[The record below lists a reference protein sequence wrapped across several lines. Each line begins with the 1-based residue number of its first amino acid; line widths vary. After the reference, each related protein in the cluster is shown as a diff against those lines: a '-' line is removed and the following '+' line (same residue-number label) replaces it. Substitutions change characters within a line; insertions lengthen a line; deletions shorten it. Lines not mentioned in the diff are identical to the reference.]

1 VLATL
6 TIQRKLLTAFAA
18 VGALVVLLAAFA
30 YWSLSGVAGVTAV
43 IADARFP
50 TATVVADVDHAL
62 TAVEGA
68 INGLNIKR
76 LDQATRRELFAELDA
91 AYRALDEAG
100 RRWETIPHTEKG
112 KAMWGAVSSPLA
124 AWRRAT
130 ESSAAIQRER
140 NALLDAGV
148 DKEDPR
154 LRMLDDRGLAS
165 LREVEAAYQ
174 PTAKALAELHAFVT
188 QVVATEA
195 QHARD
200 LASTRSAV
208 LLVCALLLLAAL
220 VAVARALARDLTA
233 TVAEVGGQLDRI
245 AAGDLPER
253 LALDRGADVNALR
266 ASLNALSETLRTLL
280 AEMGRMSDEHARGD
294 IDVAVDAGKFQGA
307 YARVASGVNEM
318 VGAHIDVKKKAMAV
332 FAEFG
337 RGNFDADLPPL
348 PGKKRFI
355 NETIDQVRAN
365 LKGLIAEMNRM
376 SAEHEKGDID
386 VAIDTS
392 RFRGDFATM
401 ARGVN
406 EMVGAHIAVKKQAM
420 AVFAEFGRGNFDA
433 PMPLLPGK
441 KRFINDTIEQVRA
454 NLRALIADTGML
466 VKAAVDG
473 KLGVRADASRHAG
486 DYRKIV
492 QGVNETLDA
501 VIAPTRELAQVL
513 ERLAEGD
520 LAARTDPSRYQNEA
534 RQLVEGVNVT
544 LGALLAPLEEAT
556 KVMRQ
561 LAERDLRA
569 RMTGTYAGGH
579 ARLKDAVNATAAA
592 LHDALAQV
600 AAAVDQVSSAATQ
613 IASSAQA
620 VASGASE
627 QASALAETN
636 SSMESVASISTQ
648 ATGNAAQANTLS
660 QGARAAAQDGAASVG
675 EMLGVMGKIR
685 ASSES
690 TSQIIKDIN
699 EIAFQTNL
707 LALNA
712 AVEAARAGEAGRG
725 FAVVAE
731 EVRSLALRA
740 KEAASKTEELIKE
753 SVRQAGEGE
762 ATSRQVAAKLD
773 EIVTGI
779 GKVTEIA
786 SEIAAAA
793 REQATG
799 IEQVNKAISEMD
811 KVTQQNAASAE
822 ESSSAASELSG
833 QAEELAAMVAGF
845 RLAHQ
850 AAAPRAS
857 VPARRPALAVPAR
870 AGSSGVAVAAAAAAP
885 AAAAAGAKGN
895 AVRRKD
901 GRDAFPMDEDIQ
913 AIDF

>member
-1 VLATL
+1 M

-18 VGALVVLLAAFA
+18 VGGLVLVLAAFA
-30 YWSLSGVAGVTAV
+30 YWSLSGVASVSAL

-50 TATVVADVDHAL
+50 SAAVVADVDHAL
-62 TAVEGA
+62 TAAEGA
-68 INGLNIKR
+68 VTALNIKR
-76 LDQATRRELFAELDA
+76 LDQATRREVFAELDA
-91 AYRALDEAG
+91 VYRDLDEAA
-100 RRWETIPHTEKG
+100 RKWEALPHTEKG
-112 KAMWGAVSSPLA
+112 KALWGAAWSQISG
-124 AWRRAT
+124 WRRAT
-130 ESSAAIQRER
+130 ENAAAIQRER

-154 LRMLDDRGLAS
+154 LRALDDRGLAS
-165 LREVEAAYQ
+165 LREVAAAYK
-174 PTAKALAELHAFVT
+174 PAGKAISELDAFVT
-188 QVVATEA
+188 EVVGKEA
-195 QHARD
+195 QQARD
-200 LASTRSAV
+200 QAATRSAMLLAAAV
-208 LLVCALLLLAAL
+208 LLLIAL
-220 VAVARALARDLTA
+220 VAVAWYLAKDLTA

-253 LALDRGADVNALR
+253 FALDRGADVNALR
-266 ASLNALSETLRTLL
+266 ASLNALSDTLRALL
-280 AEMGRMSDEHARGD
+280 AEMGRMSEEHARGD
-294 IDVAVDAGKFQGA
+294 IDAVVEAGKFRGA
-307 YARVASGVNEM
+307 YAKVASGVNEM

-332 FAEFG
+332 FGEFG
-337 RGNFDADLPPL
+337 RGNFDADLQPL

-376 SAEHEKGDID
+376 SAEHEQGDID
-386 VAIDTS
+386 AVIEAS
-392 RFRGDFATM
+392 RFKGDFATM

-420 AVFAEFGRGNFDA
+420 AVFAEFGRGNFEA

-473 KLGVRADASRHAG
+473 KLGVRADAAKHAG
-486 DYRKIV
+486 DYRRIV
-492 QGVNETLDA
+492 QGVNDTLDA

-513 ERLAEGD
+513 ERLAGGD
-520 LAARTDPSRYQNEA
+520 LAARTDPSRYQHDA

-544 LGALLAPLEEAT
+544 LGALLAPMEEAT

-569 RMTGTYAGGH
+569 RMTGSYAGGH
-579 ARLKDAVNATAAA
+579 ARLKDAVNATATA

-600 AAAVDQVSSAATQ
+600 AAAVDQVSSAAAQ

-627 QASALAETN
+627 QASALQETN
-636 SSMESVASISTQ
+636 SSMESVAGISAQ
-648 ATGNAAQANTLS
+648 ATGNAAQANTLA
-660 QGARAAAQDGAASVG
+660 QTARSAAEEGAASVG
-675 EMLGVMGKIR
+675 EMQGVMGKIR

-740 KEAASKTEELIKE
+740 KDAASKTEELIKE
-753 SVRQAGEGE
+753 SVRQAGQGE

-773 EIVTGI
+773 EIVGGI

-793 REQATG
+793 KEQASG

-845 RLAHQ
+845 RLAQ
-850 AAAPRAS
+850 QAAPRAS
-857 VPARRPALAVPAR
+857 APAKRPALAAPARPAPPPRAKAPAGVPAH
-870 AGSSGVAVAAAAAAP
+870 
-885 AAAAAGAKGN
+885 
-895 AVRRKD
+895 
-901 GRDAFPMDEDIQ
+901 DAFPMDDDVQ
-913 AIDF
+913 PIDF